1 MTNAHTAQVCLV
13 EDDDIMGESLVDRFT
28 LEGFSCDWH
37 KSARSAASDLKEKRY
52 DVVVSDIRLPDRDGD
67 DLFEEL
73 QAEQLYVPPWIFIT
87 GYGTIER
94 AIALMKLGAADYV
107 TKPFDL
113 DQLVEKLRAYVP
125 ESPHDERLPTLGLSP
140 GMRRIEDML
149 PRLATQ
155 STSVLITGQSG
166 VGKEVVAREIH
177 RLDKLRAGN
186 PFVAVNCGGI
196 PENLL
201 EAELFGHERGAFTG
215 AMRLKHGLLEQANG
229 GTLFLD
235 EIGDMPL
242 AMQVKLLRVLQE
254 RTVTRL
260 GGEQSIAVDFR
271 LICATHRDLKKM
283 VERASV
289 SRGSVLSRERGAS
302 ARAAPA
308 RASGGYSL
316 VRATVPARARSG
328 REAGPQKLLSPGAE
342 RALLNHLWPGN
353 VRELRHCIERAYVLT
368 PGNTLDPNVLF
379 DEEQACGDCGVA
391 ANCAGVAQ
399 PSLSNCLEECERQ
412 YLLQELTRHDW
423 QMTKTAA
430 AIGISRK
437 NLWERLRRLNLT
449 LPARVLRQED
459 EQTPAD

>member
-1 MTNAHTAQVCLV
+1 
-13 EDDDIMGESLVDRFT
+13 
-28 LEGFSCDWH
+28 
-37 KSARSAASDLKEKRY
+37 
-52 DVVVSDIRLPDRDGD
+52 
-67 DLFEEL
+67 
-73 QAEQLYVPPWIFIT
+73 
-87 GYGTIER
+87 
-94 AIALMKLGAADYV
+94 
-107 TKPFDL
+107 
-113 DQLVEKLRAYVP
+113 
-125 ESPHDERLPTLGLSP
+125 
-140 GMRRIEDML
+140 ML

-283 VERASV
+283 VEERAFREDLFYRV
-289 SRGSVLSRERGAS
+289 NVVHLRVPPLRERPEDILWY
-302 ARAAPA
+302 ARRFLREVAPEG
-308 RASGGYSL
+308 S
-316 VRATVPARARSG
+316 
-328 REAGPQKLLSPGAE
+328 GPQKLLSPGAE
-342 RALLNHLWPGN
+342 KSAP
-353 VRELRHCIERAYVLT
+353 
-368 PGNTLDPNVLF
+368 
-379 DEEQACGDCGVA
+379 QSSVA
-391 ANCAGVAQ
+391 
-399 PSLSNCLEECERQ
+399 
-412 YLLQELTRHDW
+412 W
-423 QMTKTAA
+423 
-430 AIGISRK
+430 
-437 NLWERLRRLNLT
+437 
-449 LPARVLRQED
+449 
-459 EQTPAD
+459 

>member
-1 MTNAHTAQVCLV
+1 MNTSNAVQVCLV

-37 KSARSAASDLKEKRY
+37 KSARSAACDLKEKRY

-67 DLFEEL
+67 ELFEKL

-94 AIALMKLGAADYV
+94 AIALMKLGATDYV

-113 DQLVEKLRAYVP
+113 DQLVAKLRAYIP
-125 ESPHDERLPTLGLSP
+125 SSPHDERLPTLGLSP
-140 GMRRIEDML
+140 GMRRIEDTL

-155 STSVLITGQSG
+155 STTVLITGQSG

-177 RLDKLRAGN
+177 HLDKQRAN
-186 PFVAVNCGGI
+186 KPFIAVNCGGI

-215 AMRLKHGLLEQANG
+215 AMRLKHGLLEQATG

-260 GGEQSIAVDFR
+260 GSEQSIPVDFR
-271 LICATHRDLKKM
+271 LICATHRDLKRL
-283 VERASV
+283 VEQQTFREDLFYRV
-289 SRGSVLSRERGAS
+289 NVVHLRVPPLRERPEDILWY
-302 ARAAPA
+302 AR
-308 RASGGYSL
+308 RFL
-316 VRATVPARARSG
+316 
-328 REAGPQKLLSPGAE
+328 REVAQQNAGPQKVLSPGAE
-342 RALLNHLWPGN
+342 KALLNHLWPGN

-368 PGNTLDPNVLF
+368 PGNTLDPHVLF

-391 ANCAGVAQ
+391 VNCVGVKR
-399 PSLSNCLEECERQ
+399 PTLSNCLEECERQ
-412 YLLQELTRHDW
+412 YLVQELTRYDW
-423 QMTKTAA
+423 QMTKTAS

-437 NLWERLRRLNLT
+437 NLWERLRRLNLRV
-449 LPARVLRQED
+449 PARVLRQEG

>member
-1 MTNAHTAQVCLV
+1 MSAPSTVQVCLV

-37 KSARSAASDLKEKRY
+37 KSAQSAACDLKEKRY

-67 DLFEEL
+67 ALFETL
-73 QAEQLYVPPWIFIT
+73 QAVQLYVPPWIFIT

-113 DQLVEKLRAYVP
+113 DQLVAKLRAYVP
-125 ESPHDERLPTLGLSP
+125 SSPHDERLPTLGLSP

-177 RLDKLRAGN
+177 RLDKLRSGK
-186 PFVAVNCGGI
+186 PFIAVNCGGI

-215 AMRLKHGLLEQANG
+215 AMRLKHGLLEQATG

-260 GGEQSIAVDFR
+260 GSEQSIPVDFR
-271 LICATHRDLKKM
+271 LICATHRDLKKL
-283 VERASV
+283 VEQGTFREDLFYRVNVVHLRVPPLRERPEDILWYARRFLRDV
-289 SRGSVLSRERGAS
+289 AQQNAGAQKVLSS
-302 ARAAPA
+302 
-308 RASGGYSL
+308 
-316 VRATVPARARSG
+316 
-328 REAGPQKLLSPGAE
+328 GAE
-342 RALLNHLWPGN
+342 KALLNHLWPGN

-368 PGNTLDPNVLF
+368 PGNTLDPHLLF
-379 DEEQACGDCGVA
+379 DEQQACGDCGVA
-391 ANCAGVAQ
+391 VNCVGVER
-399 PSLSNCLEECERQ
+399 PTLSNCLEECERQ

-423 QMTKTAA
+423 QMTKTAS

-437 NLWERLRRLNLT
+437 NLWERLRRLKLT
-449 LPARVLRQED
+449 VPARVLRQED
-459 EQTPAD
+459 EQPSPD

>member
-1 MTNAHTAQVCLV
+1 MNTSNAVQVCLV
-13 EDDDIMGESLVDRFT
+13 EDDDIMGESLVDRFA

-37 KSARSAASDLKEKRY
+37 KSAQSAACDLKEKRY

-67 DLFEEL
+67 ELFEKL

-94 AIALMKLGAADYV
+94 AIALMKLGATDYV

-113 DQLVEKLRAYVP
+113 DQLVAKLRAYIP
-125 ESPHDERLPTLGLSP
+125 LSPHDERLPTLGLSP

-155 STSVLITGQSG
+155 STTVLITGQSG

-177 RLDKLRAGN
+177 RLDKLRAGK
-186 PFVAVNCGGI
+186 PFIAVNCGGI

-215 AMRLKHGLLEQANG
+215 AVRLKHGLLEQATG

-260 GGEQSIAVDFR
+260 GSEQSIPVDFR
-271 LICATHRDLKKM
+271 LICATHRDLKKL
-283 VERASV
+283 VEQGVFREDLFYRV
-289 SRGSVLSRERGAS
+289 NVVHLRVPPLRERPEDILWY
-302 ARAAPA
+302 AR
-308 RASGGYSL
+308 RFL
-316 VRATVPARARSG
+316 
-328 REAGPQKLLSPGAE
+328 REVAQQNAGSQKVLSPGAE
-342 RALLNHLWPGN
+342 KALLNHLWPGN

-368 PGNTLDPNVLF
+368 PGNTLDPHVLF

-391 ANCAGVAQ
+391 VNCVGVER
-399 PSLSNCLEECERQ
+399 PTLSNCLEECERQ

-423 QMTKTAA
+423 QMTKTAS

-449 LPARVLRQED
+449 VPARVLRQEG
-459 EQTPAD
+459 EHAPAD

>member
-1 MTNAHTAQVCLV
+1 MNTSNAVQVCLV

-37 KSARSAASDLKEKRY
+37 KSAQSAACDLKEKRY

-67 DLFEEL
+67 ELFEKL

-94 AIALMKLGAADYV
+94 AIALMKLGATDYV

-113 DQLVEKLRAYVP
+113 DQLVAKLRAYIP
-125 ESPHDERLPTLGLSP
+125 SSPHDERLPTLGLSP

-155 STSVLITGQSG
+155 STTVLITGQSG

-177 RLDKLRAGN
+177 RLDKLRASK
-186 PFVAVNCGGI
+186 PFIAVNCGGI

-215 AMRLKHGLLEQANG
+215 AMRLKHGLLEQATG

-254 RTVTRL
+254 RTVKRL
-260 GGEQSIAVDFR
+260 GGEQSIPVDFR
-271 LICATHRDLKKM
+271 LICATHRDLKKL
-283 VERASV
+283 VEQGVFREDLFYRV
-289 SRGSVLSRERGAS
+289 NVVHLRVPPLRERPEDILWY
-302 ARAAPA
+302 ARRFLRDVAQQN
-308 RASGGYSL
+308 
-316 VRATVPARARSG
+316 
-328 REAGPQKLLSPGAE
+328 AGPQKVLSPGAE
-342 RALLNHLWPGN
+342 KALLNHLWPGN

-368 PGNTLDPNVLF
+368 PGNTLDPHVLF
-379 DEEQACGDCGVA
+379 DEEQACGDCGMAV
-391 ANCAGVAQ
+391 NCVGVER
-399 PSLSNCLEECERQ
+399 PTLSNCLEECERQ

-423 QMTKTAA
+423 QMTNTAS

-449 LPARVLRQED
+449 VPARVLRE
-459 EQTPAD
+459 EGRQTPAD

>member
-1 MTNAHTAQVCLV
+1 MTIARTAQVCLV

-37 KSARSAASDLKEKRY
+37 KSARSAASDLKGKRY
-52 DVVVSDIRLPDRDGD
+52 DVVVSDIRLPDCDGD

-125 ESPHDERLPTLGLSP
+125 KSPHDERLPTLGLSP

-283 VERASV
+283 VEERAFREDLFYRV
-289 SRGSVLSRERGAS
+289 NVVHLRVPPLRERPEDILWY
-302 ARAAPA
+302 ARRFLRELAPE
-308 RASGGYSL
+308 
-316 VRATVPARARSG
+316 G
-328 REAGPQKLLSPGAE
+328 RGPQKLLSPGAE

-449 LPARVLRQED
+449 LPARVLRQEG